1 MVAILRT
8 EIDNV
13 SGDLAKITHELV
25 DKGSAKS
32 VAQISSDVE
41 ILGRKFAENHS
52 LGRWLWR
59 SGRVLKGG
67 FIPLEVQVT
76 NAAPQSLLWKA
87 GECSVTCTQPGLYQ
101 VECGIFTQNTAKI
114 ELCVSGEPVITME
127 PGGVEVGVGVGEGEE
142 EGGGVV
148 NFVGEVTNAAPQ
160 SLLWKAGE
168 CSVTCTQPGLYQVEC
183 GIFTQNT
190 AKIELCV
197 SGEPV
202 ITMEPGGVEVG
213 VGVGEGEEEGGGVVN
228 FVGEHVKKRNR
239 HSAGDVT
246 CIGVNECMAL
256 PANAVVGVRYSS
268 DSRAQGFLS
277 LRKL

>member
-1 MVAILRT
+1 MAGKCTREEMVAILRT

-148 NFVGEVTNAAPQ
+148 NFVGE
-160 SLLWKAGE
+160 
-168 CSVTCTQPGLYQVEC
+168 
-183 GIFTQNT
+183 
-190 AKIELCV
+190 
-197 SGEPV
+197 
-202 ITMEPGGVEVG
+202 
-213 VGVGEGEEEGGGVVN
+213 
-228 FVGEHVKKRNR
+228 HVKKRNR